1 MRNTEIA
8 KMIDHTNLKAFARTS
23 DIEKL
28 CREAADNNFASVCV
42 NSVWVKKAADLLS
55 GTDVAVCTVVG
66 FPLGA
71 CNYATKAYEAAA
83 AVQDGA
89 TEVDMVID
97 VGAVKDGRWDDV
109 EKDIAGVVSAVRK
122 SSECAK
128 RKGIVKVILENCY
141 LEKNEIAE
149 ACRVCVKAGADF
161 VKTSTGFGTGGA
173 TVEDVKLMRE
183 TVGKDVGVK
192 AAGGIR
198 DRETAIAMIEA
209 GANRI
214 GCSAGIAIING

>member
-1 MRNTEIA
+1 MTNTEIA

-71 CNYATKAYEAAA
+71 CNYATKAYEAAS

-122 SSECAK
+122 ASECAK